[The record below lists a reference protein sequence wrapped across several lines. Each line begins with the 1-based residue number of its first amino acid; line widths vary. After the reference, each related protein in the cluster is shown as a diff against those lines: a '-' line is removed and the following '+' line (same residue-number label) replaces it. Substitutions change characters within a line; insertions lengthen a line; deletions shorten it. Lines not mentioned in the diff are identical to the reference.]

1 LPLPTT
7 FFIVLLGAEAGVVL
21 VDGVVAEGVVAAG
34 VAELAVPFIC
44 ASMLAISSFRFFP
57 DDPMVNDMLF
67 SLASGC
73 S

>member
-7 FFIVLLGAEAGVVL
+7 TFFAVLLAAETGLVL
-21 VDGVVAEGVVAAG
+21 VDVGVDVGVTEGVTALG
-34 VAELAVPFIC
+34 VPFIC
-44 ASMLAISSFRFFP
+44 ASMLAINSFKFP

>member
-1 LPLPTT
+1 MPLPTT
-7 FFIVLLGAEAGVVL
+7 TFFAVLLAAETGLVL
-21 VDGVVAEGVVAAG
+21 VDVGVDVGAAEGVTALG
-34 VAELAVPFIC
+34 VPFIC
-44 ASMLAISSFRFFP
+44 ASMLAINSFKFP